1 MIDTESRPVE
11 LLLLI
16 GQHLATILGFLLAL
30 LLVSRVL
37 RQHSRPATSI
47 AWFLFM
53 VLAPWVGVPAYLV
66 FGGRK
71 LRDRAGRKPELHA
84 SAPMPQAAEV
94 ADVADDSARR
104 LVACGLPP
112 PRAGNAMELLTDGTA
127 AYERLLALIDDARH
141 SIHLTTFILADDAV
155 GRSLVAHLAARA
167 REGVAVRVLVDAIG
181 SLCARAWR
189 LRELTRA
196 GGELGVFMPVLP
208 LRRRWSANLRNHR
221 KLAIFDDAIVLTGGM
236 NLAHEYMGPALP
248 EDALERRWI
257 DTSVELRG
265 PAVADFAQLFAQDW
279 QFATGRT
286 VAVGPAPAAL
296 GEITLQIAP
305 TGPDVAGEPFYDV
318 LTAAIHNARD
328 RIWIVTP
335 YFVPDEGL
343 LRALALQ
350 ARVGVD
356 VRLVMPRQSNHR
368 VADLARNRLLRE
380 LAQTGVR
387 VFLHPHAMIHAK
399 HIVIDDR
406 VAITG
411 SVNMDARSLYLNYE
425 LALFAYGRTAAARDA
440 WWIDRLA
447 AHCEESLPPRPGI
460 LGRWAED
467 LSWLLSPLI

>member
-1 MIDTESRPVE
+1 MIDTESRPVQ
-11 LLLLI
+11 LLLLL
-16 GQHLATILGFLLAL
+16 GQHLATIVGFILAL
-30 LLVSRVL
+30 LLVSRIL

-47 AWFLFM
+47 AWFLFI
-53 VLAPWVGVPAYLV
+53 VLVPWVGVPAYLV

-71 LRDRAGRKPELHA
+71 IRGRAGRKPGLHA
-84 SAPMPQAAEV
+84 SPPV
-94 ADVADDSARR
+94 LPSTNFADDSARR

-112 PRAGNAMELLTDGTA
+112 PRAGNAAELVTDGTQ
-127 AYERLLALIDDARH
+127 AYERLLALIDGARH
-141 SIHLTTFILADDAV
+141 SIHLTTFILADDRV
-155 GRSLVAHLAARA
+155 GRSIVARLAARA
-167 REGVAVRVLVDAIG
+167 RDGLAVRVLVDALG
-181 SLCARAWR
+181 SLGARAWR

-196 GGELGVFMPVLP
+196 GGEVGVFMPVLP

-221 KLAIFDDAIVLTGGM
+221 KLAIFDDDIVLTGGM
-236 NLAHEYMGPALP
+236 NLANDYMGPPLA
-248 EDALERRWI
+248 DGGGSRWI
-257 DTSVELRG
+257 DTCAEVRG
-265 PAVADFAQLFAQDW
+265 PAVTDFAQLFAQDW
-279 QFATGRT
+279 QFATGQI
-286 VAVGPAPAAL
+286 VAVAAPPATAGDIAL
-296 GEITLQIAP
+296 QVAP
-305 TGPDVAGEPFYDV
+305 TGPDVAGDPFYDV
-318 LTAAIHNARD
+318 LTAAIHNARE

-356 VRLVMPRQSNHR
+356 VRLVMPRRSNHR

-380 LAQTGVR
+380 LGHSGVR

-399 HIVIDDR
+399 HIVIDEH

-425 LALFAYGRTAAARDA
+425 LAVFAYGRVATARDA
-440 WWIDRLA
+440 WWIERLA
-447 AHCEESLPPRPGI
+447 AQCEHRLPPRPGV

>member
-1 MIDTESRPVE
+1 MIDTTSRPVE
-11 LLLLI
+11 LVLLV
-16 GQHLATILGFLLAL
+16 GQHLATILGFVLAL

-71 LRDRAGRKPELHA
+71 IRDRAGRKPDLHA
-84 SAPMPQAAEV
+84 ATSLPQAISV
-94 ADVADDSARR
+94 DDDSARR

-112 PRAGNAMELLTDGTA
+112 PRSGNAMELLTDGTA
-127 AYERLLALIDDARH
+127 AYERLLALIDGAQR
-141 SIHLTTFILADDAV
+141 SIHLTTFIFADDAV
-155 GRSLVAHLAARA
+155 GRSIVARLAARA
-167 REGVAVRVLVDAIG
+167 RDGIALRLLVDAVG
-181 SLCARAWR
+181 SLGARAWR
-189 LRELTRA
+189 LRELKRA
-196 GGELGVFMPVLP
+196 GGEVGVFMPVLP

-236 NLAHEYMGPALP
+236 NLAQEYMGPALP
-248 EDALERRWI
+248 DGAPDRRWI
-257 DTSVELRG
+257 DTSVEVRG

-279 QFATGRT
+279 QFATGRH
-286 VAVGPAPAAL
+286 VSVGAPPAPE
-296 GEITLQIAP
+296 GEIALQVAP
-305 TGPDVAGEPFYDV
+305 NGPDVAGDPFYDV
-318 LTAAIHNARD
+318 LTAAIHNARE

-356 VRLVMPRQSNHR
+356 VRLVMPRRSNHR

-380 LAQTGVR
+380 LAQTGVH
-387 VFLHPHAMIHAK
+387 VFLHPQAMIHAK

-425 LALFAYGRTAAARDA
+425 LAVFAYGHAATARDA
-440 WWIDRLA
+440 WWIDQLA
-447 AHCEESLPPRPGI
+447 AHCEESLPPRPGH